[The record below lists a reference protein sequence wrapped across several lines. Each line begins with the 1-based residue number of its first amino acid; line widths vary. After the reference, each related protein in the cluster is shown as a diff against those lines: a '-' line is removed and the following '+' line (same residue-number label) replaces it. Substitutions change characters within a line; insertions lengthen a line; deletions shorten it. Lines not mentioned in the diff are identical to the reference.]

1 MQMKQED
8 LLFAQYP
15 DIMSVGDMRAAL
27 HVGRLGAY
35 RLLQSGEVRS
45 FKIGNIYKIPK
56 TALIE
61 YVEKNS
67 RLKAGGEHK

>member
-1 MQMKQED
+1 MEMKQED

-15 DIMSVGDMRAAL
+15 DIMTVRDMRAAL
-27 HVGRLGAY
+27 HIGRLGAY

-56 TALIE
+56 TALME

-67 RLKAGGEHK
+67 RTKTEGEHR